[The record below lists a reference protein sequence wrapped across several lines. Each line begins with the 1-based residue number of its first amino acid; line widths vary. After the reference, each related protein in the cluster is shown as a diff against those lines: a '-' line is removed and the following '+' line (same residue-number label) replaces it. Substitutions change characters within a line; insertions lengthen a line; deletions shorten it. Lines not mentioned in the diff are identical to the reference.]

1 MRNYFL
7 RLFIWFIF
15 LIVMISLSF
24 LAKEYF
30 GKWVFLF
37 WFLIVLILVYIAKY
51 SAENSH
57 RLTMRKIARDSV
69 KAEKRAELAKEL
81 GFSEKET
88 SYYLQDQ
95 ISHLEKK
102 MKTILEYINKERD
115 EVKKNNLEKQYEECL
130 KQKELNQERL
140 KKHPDNIYDNSLI
153 KRFSRFL
160 DKIEIFKDY

>member
-7 RLFIWFIF
+7 RLVIWFII

-37 WFLIVLILVYIAKY
+37 WFLIALVLVYIAKY

-57 RLTMRKIARDSV
+57 RLTMRKIEAS
-69 KAEKRAELAKEL
+69 KKKAKEL
-81 GFSEKET
+81 GYSEKET
-88 SYYLQDQ
+88 PYYFEER
-95 ISHLEKK
+95 ITYLEKK
-102 MKTILEYINKERD
+102 IKSTLNYRSKQTD
-115 EVKKNNLEKQYEECL
+115 EGVKDALKKQYDKYL
-130 KQKELNQERL
+130 KEKELNQERL
-140 KKHPDNIYDNSLI
+140 KKHPDNIHDNSLI

-160 DKIEIFKDY
+160 DEIEIFKDY